1 MITKERLL
9 AGLHEIIYVEEGMV
23 TMFASFT
30 KALVKME
37 PELGSG
43 KVKEIEKLL
52 SRLHTDST
60 RHKKTI
66 EEMSIQI
73 EKDPRD
79 EF

>member
-30 KALVKME
+30 KVLVKME
-37 PELGSG
+37 PELGSE
-43 KVKEIEKLL
+43 KKKEIEKLL
-52 SRLHTDST
+52 SRLHKDST
-60 RHKKTI
+60 RHKKTT
-66 EEMSIQI
+66 EEMSMQI
-73 EKDPRD
+73 GKDPRD